1 LGSTITEKIL
11 SAHVEGKKVAP
22 GEFIRLHVDVALA
35 NDITAPIAIKEFEN
49 SGVPNLYD
57 PDRIVFV
64 LDHFT
69 PNKDIDSANQCKFV
83 RNFARQHGIKNFYDG
98 GNCGVEHAL
107 LPEKGLVLPGDVII
121 GADSHTCTYG
131 GLGAFATGVG
141 STDLAAAM
149 MTGQA
154 WFMVPETMK
163 FIFNGKL
170 RPWVGGKDLVLYLIG
185 KIGVDGALY
194 KTMEISGKAIEALDL
209 SGRLTMANM
218 AIEAGAKAGII
229 QADEKTVDYIEK
241 RATRSYTIY
250 KSDEDANF
258 ESVHE
263 YDCANIEPQ
272 VAFPHLP
279 EKARGI
285 SEVGE
290 LKIDQVIIGSCT
302 NGRIEDL
309 RVAADIMKGKR
320 VDKDIRCIVLPA
332 TPEVYLKAEK
342 EGLLRIFLEAGAVLG
357 PPTCGPCLGGHMGIL
372 AEGERAISTT
382 NRNFVGRMGH
392 RTSEVYL
399 AGPAIAAA
407 SAIMGKIS
415 SPEDVM

>member
-1 LGSTITEKIL
+1 MTITEKIL
-11 SAHVEGKKVAP
+11 SAHIDGKKVRP

-35 NDITAPIAIKEFEN
+35 NDITAPIAIKEFEK
-49 SGVPNLYD
+49 SGIAKLYD

-83 RNFARQHGIKNFYDG
+83 KNFARKYGINKFFDG

-149 MTGQA
+149 ITGQA

-163 FIFNGKL
+163 IIFSGKL
-170 RPWVGGKDLVLYLIG
+170 MPWVGGKDLALYLIG

-194 KTMEISGKAIEALDL
+194 KALEITGEAIRALDL
-209 SGRLTMANM
+209 SGRLTIANM
-218 AIEAGAKAGII
+218 AVEAGAKSGII
-229 QADEKTVDYIEK
+229 EADEKTLDYIEK
-241 RATRSYTIY
+241 RSKRSFKIY
-250 KSDEDANF
+250 RSDSDANF

-263 YDCANIEPQ
+263 YDCANIELQ

-279 EKARGI
+279 EKTRGI
-285 SEVGE
+285 SEVGQIR
-290 LKIDQVIIGSCT
+290 IDQVVIGSCT

-309 RVAADIMKGKR
+309 RIAADIMKGKR
-320 VDKDIRCIVLPA
+320 VDKDVRCIILPA
-332 TPEVYLKAEK
+332 TPEVYLRAEE
-342 EGLLRIFLEAGAVLG
+342 EGLLKIFLESGAVLG

-372 AEGERAISTT
+372 AEGERAVSTT

-399 AGPAIAAA
+399 AGPAVAAA
-407 SAIMGKIS
+407 SAVSGKIS
-415 SPEDVM
+415 SPKEVM

>member
-1 LGSTITEKIL
+1 MTITEKIL
-11 SAHVEGKKVAP
+11 SAHIDGKKVRP

-35 NDITAPIAIKEFEN
+35 NDITAPIAIKEFEK
-49 SGVPNLYD
+49 SGIAKLYD

-83 RNFARQHGIKNFYDG
+83 KNFARKYGINKFFDG

-149 MTGQA
+149 ITGQA

-163 FIFNGKL
+163 IIFSGKL
-170 RPWVGGKDLVLYLIG
+170 MPWVGGKDLALYLIG

-194 KTMEISGKAIEALDL
+194 KALEITGEAIRALDL
-209 SGRLTMANM
+209 SGRLTIANM
-218 AIEAGAKAGII
+218 AVEAGAKSGII
-229 QADEKTVDYIEK
+229 EADEKTLDYIEK
-241 RATRSYTIY
+241 RSKRSFKIY
-250 KSDEDANF
+250 RSDSDANF

-263 YDCANIEPQ
+263 YDCANIELQ

-279 EKARGI
+279 EKTRGI
-285 SEVGE
+285 SEVGQIR
-290 LKIDQVIIGSCT
+290 IDQVVIGSCT

-309 RVAADIMKGKR
+309 RIAADIMKGKR
-320 VDKDIRCIVLPA
+320 VDKDVRCIILPA
-332 TPEVYLKAEK
+332 TPEVYLRAEE
-342 EGLLRIFLEAGAVLG
+342 EGLLKIFLESGAVLG

-372 AEGERAISTT
+372 AEGERAVSTT

-399 AGPAIAAA
+399 AGPAVAAA
-407 SAIMGKIS
+407 SAVSGKIS
-415 SPEDVM
+415 SPEEVM

>member
-1 LGSTITEKIL
+1 MTITEKIL
-11 SAHVEGKKVAP
+11 SAHVDGKKVRP

-35 NDITAPIAIKEFEN
+35 NDITAPIAIKEFEK
-49 SGVPNLYD
+49 SGVEKLYD
-57 PDRIVFV
+57 PDRIIFV

-83 RNFARQHGIKNFYDG
+83 RNFARVHGIKNFFDG

-131 GLGAFATGVG
+131 GLGAFASGVG

-149 MTGQA
+149 MTGQT
-154 WFMVPETMK
+154 WFMVPETIK
-163 FIFNGKL
+163 IVFSGETL
-170 RPWVGGKDLVLYLIG
+170 PWVGGKDLILYLIG

-194 KTMEISGKAIEALDL
+194 KSMEITGDAIRALDL
-209 SGRLTMANM
+209 SGRLTIANM
-218 AIEAGAKAGII
+218 VVEAGAKSGIME
-229 QADEKTVDYIEK
+229 ADQKTLDYIEMRSK
-241 RATRSYTIY
+241 RPFKIYRSD
-250 KSDEDANF
+250 SDANF

-263 YDCANIEPQ
+263 FDCADIEPQ

-285 SEVGE
+285 SDVGQIR
-290 LKIDQVIIGSCT
+290 IDQVVIGSCT

-309 RVAADIMKGKR
+309 RIAADILKGR
-320 VDKDIRCIVLPA
+320 HVDKDVRCIILPA
-332 TPEVYLKAEK
+332 TPEIYLKAEE
-342 EGLLRIFLEAGAVLG
+342 EGLLKIFLQSGAVLG

-372 AEGERAISTT
+372 AEGERAVSTT

-392 RTSEVYL
+392 RASEIYL
-399 AGPAIAAA
+399 AGPAVAAA
-407 SAIMGKIS
+407 SAITGKIS
-415 SPEDVM
+415 SPEEVM

>member
-1 LGSTITEKIL
+1 MGMTITEKIL
-11 SAHVEGKKVAP
+11 SAHMDGKKIVP
-22 GEFIRLHVDVALA
+22 GEFIRLSVDVILA
-35 NDITAPIAIKEFEN
+35 NDITAPIAIREFYN
-49 SGVPNLYD
+49 SGVQNIHD

-69 PNKDIDSANQCKFV
+69 PNKDIDSANQCKLI
-83 RNFARQHGIKNFYDG
+83 REFAGKHGIKNFFDG

-107 LPEKGLVLPGDVII
+107 LPEKGLVLPGDVVI

-141 STDLAAAM
+141 STDIAAAM
-149 MTGQA
+149 ITGQV

-163 FIFNGKL
+163 FVFSGKL
-170 RPWVGGKDLVLYLIG
+170 MPWVGGKDIILYLIG

-194 KTMEISGKAIEALDL
+194 KTMEISGEAIDALDL
-209 SGRLTMANM
+209 SGRLTIANM
-218 AIEAGAKAGII
+218 AIEAGAKSGII
-229 QADEKTVDYIEK
+229 KADEKTVSYVEN
-241 RATRSYTIY
+241 RATRPYTIY
-250 KSDEDANF
+250 ESDEDANY
-258 ESVHE
+258 ESVYE

-272 VAFPHLP
+272 VSFPHLP
-279 EKARGI
+279 EKAKGI
-285 SEVGE
+285 SEVGVIR
-290 LKIDQVIIGSCT
+290 IDQVIIGSCT

-309 RVAADIMKGKR
+309 RIAADIMKNKR
-320 VDKDIRCIVLPA
+320 VDRNVRCIVLPA
-332 TPEVYLKAEK
+332 TPEVYLKAEE

-372 AEGERAISTT
+372 AEGERAVSTT

-407 SAIMGKIS
+407 SAITGKIS
-415 SPEDVM
+415 SPGEVM